1 MLNPMTV
8 ISFKSVY
15 KKYQL
20 FKNSRARFKSIFLK
34 NIAYNEKIV
43 LNNINFEIDSG
54 ESVAFL
60 GKNGAGKSTIL
71 KLITGVI
78 YPTSGEIKING
89 KVGALLELTSG
100 LIPEF
105 SGVENIRFH
114 CTLLGFDKE
123 KLAQIE
129 KKVIEFADIGEYVN
143 QPVRMYSS
151 GMKARLGFA
160 INTNIEPNILIV
172 DEALSVG
179 DKNFNE
185 KCYAKINEI
194 MHKNTTFLFV
204 THSTFM
210 AKKYCKRGIVL
221 NGGKVSFDGA
231 IDKACEYYEK
241 NVLKGVK
248 I

>member
-1 MLNPMTV
+1 MIA
-8 ISFKSVY
+8 ISLKSVC

-20 FKNSRARFKSIFLK
+20 FKSSKDRFRSLFLK
-34 NIAYNEKIV
+34 NISFNEKVV
-43 LNNINFEIDSG
+43 LDNINLEIKKG

-78 YPTSGEIKING
+78 YPTNGEIKVNG

-100 LIPEF
+100 LIAEF
-105 SGVENIRFH
+105 NGKENIRFH
-114 CTLLGFDKE
+114 GLLLGFDSEKIKE
-123 KLAQIE
+123 IE
-129 KKVIEFADIGEYVN
+129 KNVIEFADIGVYIN

-160 INTNIEPNILIV
+160 INTNIDPDILIV

-179 DKNFNE
+179 DKSFNE
-185 KCYAKINEI
+185 KCYAKVGEI
-194 MHKNTTFLFV
+194 MQKNATFLFI
-204 THSTFM
+204 THSTAM

-221 NGGKVSFDGA
+221 NGGKVCFDGE
-231 IDKACEYYEK
+231 INQACKHYED
-241 NVLKGVK
+241 NILKVVK
-248 I
+248 K